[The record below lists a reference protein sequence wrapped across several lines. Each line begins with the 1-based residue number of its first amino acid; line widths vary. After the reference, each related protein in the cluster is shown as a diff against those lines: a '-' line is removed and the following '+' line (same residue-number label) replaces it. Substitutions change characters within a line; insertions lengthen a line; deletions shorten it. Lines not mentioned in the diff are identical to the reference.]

1 MMYVSAVIVAAGQ
14 SRRFG
19 SLKQFAPLKG
29 KSVLAWS
36 VRAFDEHPR
45 VSEIILV
52 LADEKQ
58 GRKFKN
64 AFPKISTVAKGGV
77 RRQDSVFEG
86 FRRIDP
92 RRADIVLVHD
102 GARPLV
108 TEDLI
113 QRIIEKT
120 EARGAAVPVIP
131 LDDTVK
137 ETAGGEILRTL
148 DRAALVRVQTPQ
160 GFSYNLLKRALEKAK
175 RDGAFGTDEAAL
187 VERLGAKVFT
197 VPGDPK
203 NIKITTPWDFKMA
216 EALLED

>member
-1 MMYVSAVIVAAGQ
+1 MIYVSAVVVAAGQ

-19 SLKQFAPLKG
+19 SPKQFALLKG
-29 KSVLAWS
+29 KSVLERS
-36 VRAFDEHPR
+36 IQAFDEHPR
-45 VSEIILV
+45 VAEIILV
-52 LADEKQ
+52 LPDEKH

-64 AFPKISTVAKGGV
+64 AFPKISGVVKGGA

-108 TEDLI
+108 TKELI
-113 QRIIEKT
+113 QRIIEKV

-131 LDDTVK
+131 VEDTVK

-148 DRAALVRVQTPQ
+148 ERAALVRVQTPQ

-175 RDGAFGTDEAAL
+175 RDGVFGTDEAAL
-187 VERLGAKVFT
+187 VEKLGAKVFT
-197 VPGDPK
+197 VPGDPR
-203 NIKITTPWDFKMA
+203 NIKITTPSDFIMA